1 MSGAKPLTAPGGGR
15 DTVDIPRDFSTAGLQ
30 LKNRDLAPN
39 SNSGLNYERPCRDG
53 QSEIRRRYKSA
64 GALQGAAMKYEP
76 IRPRARIGFIIPS
89 SNRMV
94 EEQAW
99 RLLPHDIIP
108 HVTRLAMTN
117 RHKVPLDQLL
127 PRIEQATAL
136 LADSDCDVMV
146 LQCTGTS
153 MSGGVAMEAQVLAAM
168 EKVSGRPALSAAS
181 SLVSAFTTLKA
192 RKMVFIS
199 ETRQDEHEQKL
210 KFLHEAG
217 YNILADRAVGL
228 SGSTEYC
235 SAPPQLWFDE
245 AMKLRRDDADL
256 YFISC
261 ANIRSIDIIE
271 DLERALGRPV
281 VTSNQAAFWCAL
293 RRIGITDRLP
303 GLGRL
308 FDEDIAA

>member
-228 SGSTEYC
+228 SGSAEYC

>member
-1 MSGAKPLTAPGGGR
+1 M
-15 DTVDIPRDFSTAGLQ
+15 AGLQ
-30 LKNRDLAPN
+30 GARRH
-39 SNSGLNYERPCRDG
+39 SSG
-53 QSEIRRRYKSA
+53 
-64 GALQGAAMKYEP
+64 MTMTYEP

-99 RLLPHDIIP
+99 RLLPGDIIP

-117 RHKVPLDQLL
+117 RHKVPLDELI
-127 PRIEQATAL
+127 PRIEQATEL
-136 LADSDCDVMV
+136 LADSDCDVTV

-153 MSGGVAMEAQVLAAM
+153 MSGGVAKEAEVLAAM

-181 SLVSAFTTLKA
+181 SLMSAFTTLKA
-192 RKMVFIS
+192 KKLVFIS
-199 ETRQDEHEQKL
+199 ETRQAGHDAK
-210 KFLHEAG
+210 KRFLDEAG
-217 YNILADRAVGL
+217 YTILADRAVGL
-228 SGSTEYC
+228 SGSVEYC

-261 ANIRSIDIIE
+261 ANIRSIDVIE
-271 DLERALGRPV
+271 DLEKELGRPV

-293 RRIGITDRLP
+293 RKIGIQDRLP
-303 GLGRL
+303 KLGRL
-308 FDEDIAA
+308 FDEKTAA